1 MPTIN
6 TNLEALKAQN
16 ALVVN
21 DRQIQ
26 KAVAQLSTGR
36 RVTTAS
42 DDAAGM
48 SIGNSMQARIVSLN
62 QAVRNANDGISM
74 IQTAD
79 AALQGVSNV
88 LYRMNELAIQSA
100 NGTMGASDR
109 NALNLEFTELKNA
122 MSSTIQGT
130 TWNGMGLLNGTI
142 STANY
147 QAGVNGSV
155 NDSVSVT
162 YDNFSTLAAVTTAG
176 IDTSANITTA
186 LTDIQNSLDTV
197 NTTRSRWGASMNRL
211 THSADNASNVSM
223 NLNQSQSRLV
233 DADYAKA
240 TANLAR
246 AQILE
251 QAGNAML
258 SQANQQPNLV
268 LYLLN

>member
-6 TNLEALKAQN
+6 TNLEALQAQN
-16 ALVVN
+16 ALTVN
-21 DRQIQ
+21 DRQMH
-26 KAVAQLSTGR
+26 KAITQLSTGR
-36 RVTTAS
+36 RVSSAS

-48 SIGNSMQARIVSLN
+48 SIGNSMQARIVSLD

-74 IQTAD
+74 VQSAD
-79 AALQGVSNV
+79 AATQGLTNV
-88 LYRMNELAIQSA
+88 LYRMSELAIQSA
-100 NGTMGASDR
+100 NGTMTTSDR
-109 NALNLEFTELKNA
+109 TTLNLEFTELKNA

-130 TWNGMGLLNGTI
+130 TWNGISLLNGTL
-142 STANY
+142 STASY
-147 QAGVNGSV
+147 QTGINGSSA
-155 NDSVSVT
+155 DSVSVV
-162 YDNFSTLAAVTTAG
+162 YENFSSLAAISTAG
-176 IDTSANITTA
+176 IDTATNATTA
-186 LTDIQNSLDTV
+186 LTDIQNSLSTLS
-197 NTTRSRWGASMNRL
+197 TARSRWGASMNRL

-223 NLNQSQSRLV
+223 NLSQSKSRLV

-251 QAGNAML
+251 QAGSAML